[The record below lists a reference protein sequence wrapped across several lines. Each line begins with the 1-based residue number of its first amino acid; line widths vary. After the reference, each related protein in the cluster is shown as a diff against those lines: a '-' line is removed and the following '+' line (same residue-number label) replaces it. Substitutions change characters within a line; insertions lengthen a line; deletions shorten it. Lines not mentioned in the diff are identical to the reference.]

1 LKKPERELI
10 QQERKRSRK
19 PKKAKSETGSIGGFG
34 ILGRSLVVG
43 GPLALVALVLAT
55 FVTPLLAIENISVSG
70 TDRIPGATIEKS
82 LRGLI
87 SRPLTT
93 VSQTEI
99 TELLA
104 DFALIETFAIQAVL
118 PHTLEIKI
126 RERQPIVVI
135 NKSGKNFLYDP
146 AGVRIAEM
154 DEKDKYP
161 YLSIGTN
168 DSDSPQFKTAVKVLL
183 SLPLANYERVFS
195 IEVSSS
201 LTTTLI
207 LRTSNIRVIWGGVNN
222 PLLKAEVLDSLIAT
236 KLDKGVQIDLT
247 SPNSPVVTY
256 PR

>member
-10 QQERKRSRK
+10 QQERKRFRK
-19 PKKAKSETGSIGGFG
+19 PKKAKSENGSIGAFG
-34 ILGRSLVVG
+34 ILGRSLLIG

-70 TDRIPGATIEKS
+70 TDRISGATIEKS
-82 LRGLI
+82 LQGLI

-93 VSQTEI
+93 VSETEI

-104 DFALIETFAIQAVL
+104 DFALIETFAIQAVP
-118 PHTLEIKI
+118 PHTLEVKI
-126 RERQPIVVI
+126 RERQPIVI
-135 NKSGKNFLYDP
+135 IAKSGKNFLYDP

-154 DEKDKYP
+154 DKKDKYP
-161 YLSIGTN
+161 YLTLGTT
-168 DSDSPQFKTAVKVLL
+168 DLDSPQFKTAVKVLL
-183 SLPLANYERVFS
+183 SMPLENYERVFS

-201 LTTTLI
+201 LTTILT

-236 KLDKGVQIDLT
+236 KLSKGVQIDLT

>member
-10 QQERKRSRK
+10 RQERKRSLK
-19 PKKAKSETGSIGGFG
+19 PKKAKSGTGSIGAFG
-34 ILGRSLVVG
+34 ILGRSLLIG

-70 TDRIPGATIEKS
+70 TERISGATIEKS
-82 LRGLI
+82 LQGLI

-93 VSQTEI
+93 ISDSEI

-104 DFALIETFAIQAVL
+104 DFALIETFAIQAVP
-118 PHTLEIKI
+118 PHTLEVKI

-135 NKSGKNFLYDP
+135 AKAGKNFLYDP
-146 AGVRIAEM
+146 AGVRIAQMTKE
-154 DEKDKYP
+154 DEYP
-161 YLSIGTN
+161 FLSIGTN
-168 DSDSPQFKTAVKVLL
+168 DLASPEFKTAVKVLL
-183 SLPLANYERVFS
+183 SLPLKNYERVFS

-201 LTTTLI
+201 LTTILT
-207 LRTSNIRVIWGGVNN
+207 LRTSNIKVIWGGVND

-236 KLDKGVQIDLT
+236 KLKKGVQIDVT